1 MKLVPRPAATL
12 ILLRDGASGPEVLML
27 QRTQSAVFLGGA
39 YVFPGGSLDES
50 DADPRILKRIRGEA
64 KIPPAPYW
72 VAAIRECFEE
82 GGILFLSRKDNQP
95 LHAES
100 LMHYRKRPFVELL
113 ENEDLYIPADSVA
126 YYGHWIT
133 APGRPRRFDTRFF
146 LAVAPEG
153 QTGSHDAVETVHDVW
168 LTPREALERGARNEI
183 ELVPATQQ
191 TLQDLK
197 SFKTAREA
205 FETVR
210 ARPEPEV
217 NRACWAQGKDGAKLF
232 RRADPAY
239 FEIHWSDPE
248 ETGETTYDLA
258 PGVLK
263 RLDRYVARVIAP
275 NPGVMTGPGTNTYL
289 VGDGEI
295 AVIDPGP
302 AVPSHVDRIVE
313 EAKGVIRW
321 ILCTHTHQDHSPAA
335 ALLKAKTG
343 AQVLGRP
350 APEGQD
356 ATFKPDFVLEGGQ
369 RVDLGPIG
377 LRAIHTPGHASN
389 HLCYLLE
396 QTRMLFTGDHVMQG
410 STVVINPPDG
420 DMRAYLRSL
429 EKLLDEDIAV
439 IAPGH
444 GYLVGAPHKEVRRLI
459 AHRLGR
465 ERKVV
470 RALQQLGE
478 ASVEELLPVVYDDVP
493 ARIHRVAARSLTAH
507 LDKLAA
513 EGAVRAAGERYTLV
527 ESKTKEA

>member
-232 RRADPAY
+232 RRVDPPY

-248 ETGETTYDLA
+248 ETGETSYDLA
-258 PGVLK
+258 PGVPK
-263 RLDRYVARVIAP
+263 RLDRWVRRVIAP
-275 NPGVMTGPGTNTYL
+275 NPGVMTGPGTNTYV
-289 VGDGEI
+289 VGEGDL

-302 AVPSHVDRIVE
+302 AIASHVERILE
-313 EAKGVIRW
+313 QGKIRW

-335 ALLKAKTG
+335 AMLKAATG
-343 AQVLGRP
+343 AQVLGRA

-356 ATFKPDFVLEGGQ
+356 ATFKPDFVLESGQ
-369 RVDLGPIG
+369 RVDLGSIA

-396 QTRMLFTGDHVMQG
+396 ETKMLFTGDHVMQG

-429 EKLLDEDIAV
+429 EKLLGEDIAI

-444 GYLVGAPHKEVRRLI
+444 GYLIGAPHKEVRRLI

-465 ERKVV
+465 ENKVV
-470 RALQQLGE
+470 HALAKLGE
-478 ASVEELLPVVYDDVP
+478 ASLDELLPVVYDDVP
-493 ARIHRVAARSLTAH
+493 ARIHHVAARSLTAH
-507 LDKLAA
+507 LEKLAA
-513 EGAVRAAGERYTLV
+513 DGAVRASDGRFTLV
-527 ESKTKEA
+527 ESKAKEA